1 MDHLVSLMFRTPN
14 TDDRLKI
21 QIISLFIEA
30 TFFLSFGLLIKRITN
45 AKPILY
51 LSGLPYFL

>member
-30 TFFLSFGLLIKRITN
+30 TFFCLLG
-45 AKPILY
+45 Y
-51 LSGLPYFL
+51 